1 MSSSRLGEKLP
12 APLDMSRPT
21 CAWYVGGRSRHSIST
36 VVFVE
41 GISTPKCR
49 VTSLPRAGRLAHLL
63 KIRIAAVLE
72 QAPHAAVE
80 VLHADSQ
87 EFRNEI
93 VGAATTS
100 NAPGARD
107 DLHAPLHHLP
117 HGRMRLLAGVA

>member
-41 GISTPKCR
+41 GISMPKCR
-49 VTSLPRAGRLAHLL
+49 VTSLPRAG
-63 KIRIAAVLE
+63 RIAAVLE

-80 VLHADSQ
+80 VLHAEPR
-87 EFRNEI
+87 EFRNET

-107 DLHAPLHHLP
+107 DLHAPLHHLL
-117 HGRMRLLAGVA
+117 HVRMRLLADVAH